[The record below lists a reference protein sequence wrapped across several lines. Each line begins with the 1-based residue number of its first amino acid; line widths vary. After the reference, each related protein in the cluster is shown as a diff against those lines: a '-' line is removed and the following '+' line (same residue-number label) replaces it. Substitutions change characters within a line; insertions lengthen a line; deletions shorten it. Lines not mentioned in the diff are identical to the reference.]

1 MKRTTVALAAA
12 LTGLLGL
19 TACGGGSSDP
29 MSDATSAAGSAASQ
43 ATGGGDIVVGGADF
57 SESILLAEIYAGALT
72 AKGINATTR
81 TNIGSREVYLK
92 ALEDGS
98 IQVMP
103 EYTGALA
110 VYYDKGFDKTEPN
123 EVYEGAKAVIPDTFT
138 LLAKSE
144 AEDKD
149 AVVVTKETADKEGLK
164 TLDDLKGKSGDMTL
178 AAMPEFK
185 TRVQGVVG
193 LKDEYGVEFGQFR
206 PIKGQAIIQALKNGQ
221 ADAGNIF
228 TTDPSIA
235 ANDFIILEDT
245 KRLFGS
251 QNIVPLVAK
260 DRAEQVQPALDA
272 VSAKLTTEKVTSM
285 LEQTDIEKK
294 DPKTVAEEFLKAEG
308 LG

>member
-1 MKRTTVALAAA
+1 MKRTTVAMAAA

-19 TACGGGSSDP
+19 TACGGGSDP
-29 MSDATSAAGSAASQ
+29 MSNATSAAGSAASS
-43 ATGGGDIVVGGADF
+43 AAGGDIVVGGADF
-57 SESILLAEIYAGALT
+57 SESILLAEIYAGALK

-98 IQVMP
+98 IHVMP

-110 VYYDKGFDKTEPN
+110 VYYDKGFTKTDPN
-123 EVYEGAKAVIPDTFT
+123 EVYDGAKAALPAKFT

-149 AVVVTKETADKEGLK
+149 AIVVTKDTANKQGL
-164 TLDDLKGKSGDMTL
+164 TSIEDLKGKAGDMTL

-185 TRVQGVVG
+185 TRVQGVPG
-193 LKDEYGVEFGQFR
+193 LKSTYGVEFGQFR
-206 PIKGQAIIQALKNGQ
+206 PIKGQAIVQALKNGQ

-228 TTDPSIA
+228 TTDPSIT
-235 ANDFIILEDT
+235 ANNFVVLEDT

-260 DRAEQVQPALDA
+260 DKAAQVQPALDA
-272 VSAKLTTEKVTSM
+272 VSAKLTTEKVTQM
-285 LEQTDIEKK
+285 LQQTDIEKK
-294 DPKTVAEEFLKAEG
+294 DPKAVAQEFLTAEG